1 MNSSTK
7 LEQIKENIRTL
18 NPIFTDE
25 LLDLLYEYYN
35 VRKVNEI
42 STCLKDKK
50 IQKTINDVTIN
61 KLIAK

>member
-1 MNSSTK
+1 MKSSTK
-7 LEQIKENIRTL
+7 LERIKDNIRTL